1 MGETVEAQYNA
12 VEDGQQLMEATEVTL
27 QDNGKSSPFCA
38 QTLHSGQLISQKLEV
53 DACCVFRPTVIMYLI
68 LYS

>member
-27 QDNGKSSPFCA
+27 QDNGKSA
-38 QTLHSGQLISQKLEV
+38 HSGKLISQKLEV
-53 DACCVFRPTVIMYLI
+53 DSCCVFRPIVIMYLI
-68 LYS
+68 LFS

>member
-1 MGETVEAQYNA
+1 MEAQYNA

-38 QTLHSGQLISQKLEV
+38 QTLQSGQLISQKLEV
-53 DACCVFRPTVIMYLI
+53 DACCVLD
-68 LYS
+68 LQ